1 MKKKIMLIL
10 TMTLLI
16 MTVGGCGNKNTVS
29 EETVETETVESSTD
43 EVEETTEYSEEVT
56 STEESTEEVE
66 VTESTEEKEEVNEN
80 DLDGD
85 GYDDVTGWITPEAQE
100 ISIQGLD
107 KIEKAM
113 NAYTELLDQKKMVEN
128 AFVYFY
134 ETGDPTPFSDTGLI
148 TKDGC
153 YTFTGKAFM
162 ATLQTYY
169 YNYVNNNTGYYDFY
183 EWFCD
188 QESCEAL
195 ESLWVGE
202 EGRQEDGSLC
212 LSTWMSGA
220 CYVLP
225 YLNEVTYDNIYID
238 YYDNQTYK
246 NDSWYV
252 GSDRIAYALSIA
264 INDEL
269 DAFAYFDE
277 EGDLLDIRPTESWWE
292 TNKMVYTFKE
302 KYWK

>member
-1 MKKKIMLIL
+1 MKKKVLLIL
-10 TMTLLI
+10 SILSITI
-16 MTVGGCGNKNTVS
+16 IGCGNKNLTDVS
-29 EETVETETVESSTD
+29 VSNENIETVESS
-43 EVEETTEYSEEVT
+43 ENEETTEYSEEVT

-85 GYDDVTGWITPEAQE
+85 GYDDATGWITPEAQE

-134 ETGDPTPFSDTGLI
+134 ETGDPTPFSDTGLM

-162 ATLQTYY
+162 ATLQSYY

-183 EWFCD
+183 EWFCN
-188 QESCEAL
+188 QESCEAI

-212 LSTWMSGA
+212 MGTWMDGTVYIMA
-220 CYVLP
+220 
-225 YLNEVTYDNIYID
+225 YLNEVGYDDIYIY

-246 NDSWYV
+246 NDVWYV

-264 INDEL
+264 INNEIV
-269 DAFAYFDE
+269 AFAYFDE
-277 EGDLLDIRPTESWWE
+277 EGDLLDIRPTEDWWE
-292 TNKMVYTFKE
+292 TNKRVYTFKE